1 MRLFISK
8 FVRKMNHEIMPVRC
22 YYIEHMPE
30 SLNNECDCK
39 VFCKFPPKGNSPIY
53 LYPNVIMNK
62 ESEELILN
70 KKLNNIVYGKEEQ
83 TEGKER

>member
-8 FVRKMNHEIMPVRC
+8 FVRKFNNEIIPIRC
-22 YYIEHMPE
+22 YYLNYIPY

-53 LYPNVIMNK
+53 IYPNIIMNK
-62 ESEELILN
+62 GNEELILN
-70 KKLNNIVYGKEEQ
+70 KKLNNKVYGKEEQ